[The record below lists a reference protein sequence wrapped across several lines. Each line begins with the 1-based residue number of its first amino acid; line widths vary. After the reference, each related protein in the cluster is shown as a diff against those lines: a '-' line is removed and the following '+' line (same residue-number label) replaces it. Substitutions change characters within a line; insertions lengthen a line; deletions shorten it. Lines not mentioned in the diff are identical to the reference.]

1 MAALYGKEGKDI
13 GHAVDSMNAN
23 VRPEVFEQVLK
34 TGIPM
39 HQELELKPGAYL
51 LRLGVMD
58 RSTRKIGTVDVPLN
72 NRRRAKSREVVK
84 FSPGET
90 GVGHAENHLLV
101 ATCVLLGIAT
111 AEAPQQPMRDGGGDR
126 LNPEIKR
133 LHEQIYRDQAKKRLD
148 SLKSDTERL
157 AQLSQELKKS
167 VDGVNPDA
175 MLSVEVIKKAD
186 EIARLA
192 KAGER
197 EDEGAVSQ

>member
-1 MAALYGKEGKDI
+1 M
-13 GHAVDSMNAN
+13 
-23 VRPEVFEQVLK
+23 
-34 TGIPM
+34 
-39 HQELELKPGAYL
+39 
-51 LRLGVMD
+51 
-58 RSTRKIGTVDVPLN
+58 RKIIMLMV
-72 NRRRAKSREVVK
+72 
-84 FSPGET
+84 
-90 GVGHAENHLLV
+90 
-101 ATCVLLGIAT
+101 TCVLLGIAT

-175 MLSVEVIKKAD
+175 TLSVEVIKKAD

-192 KAGER
+192 KQ
-197 EDEGAVSQ
+197 VSEKMKGQ